1 MNHADQIPLVP
12 TPGGNPRAI
21 RSYLESL
28 IRDALGA
35 GTQLSWD
42 STPRTIHELAT
53 RTMTFSIS
61 VTHKTPK
68 IAVGEVSLYHH
79 LHEEQHENVLG
90 LAASTLIQQGCAC
103 IIALKL
109 SIHEGILHCQIYRVG
124 RGADPSVLSDGSC
137 PETEYVVLRAKVNL
151 AFNWVSAP
159 YIENGR

>member
-1 MNHADQIPLVP
+1 MNHADQIPPVP

-21 RSYLESL
+21 RTYLESL

-42 STPRTIHELAT
+42 STPRTIHELAS

-109 SIHEGILHCQIYRVG
+109 SIHEDLSGWE
-124 RGADPSVLSDGSC
+124 GADPSVLSDRSC
-137 PETEYVVLRAKVNL
+137 PETEYVALRAKVNL